1 MPFFVIDAE
10 AYAEIIIKH
19 NYKLQASSV
28 RLLIGIVVRI
38 VDLGVRRLLY
48 KPADTPAVAAI
59 TAVSETGAVAEAGAV
74 ADIGAVAETRA
85 IAIS

>member
-10 AYAEIIIKH
+10 AYAEIII
-19 NYKLQASSV
+19 NSNTTGKLQAASV
-28 RLLIGIVVRI
+28 RLLIGIVEWI

-48 KPADTPAVAAI
+48 KPTDTPIA
-59 TAVSETGAVAEAGAV
+59 TVSETGAVAEAGAV